1 MQFNKGLLNER
12 LLGFDRGH
20 SELLAAID
28 GWLST
33 LEQEKSGKRPGKPR
47 SQ

>member
-20 SELLAAID
+20 SELLVAID
-28 GWLST
+28 GWLTS
-33 LEQEKSGKRPGKPR
+33 LEERR
-47 SQ
+47 A

>member
-20 SELLAAID
+20 TELLAVID
-28 GWLST
+28 DWLTS
-33 LEQEKSGKRPGKPR
+33 LEKEPV
-47 SQ
+47 